1 MMGGINELNDLVHRQ
16 NDQISELHDM
26 LKDRDR
32 EIERINGV
40 VAELRDRVEALE
52 RGGHE

>member
-1 MMGGINELNDLVHRQ
+1 MKREINELNDLVHRQ
-16 NDQISELHDM
+16 NDQISELRDM

-52 RGGHE
+52 RGEHE